1 MGKDEPDIS
10 ELAEKAKIVAEA
22 TGRDEADVLSDL
34 LDDGIVNMSNENS
47 GKDLVTQ
54 LKEAAELITTVQAIN
69 KDVSENTVLNGGDN
83 KTDVKLET
91 TLEGDIVDRAIESIQ
106 RKTENIKKMIT
117 FLVSKDLLNQDE
129 DED

>member
-69 KDVSENTVLNGGDN
+69 KDVSENSVL
-83 KTDVKLET
+83 EW
-91 TLEGDIVDRAIESIQ
+91 R
-106 RKTENIKKMIT
+106 R
-117 FLVSKDLLNQDE
+117 
-129 DED
+129 